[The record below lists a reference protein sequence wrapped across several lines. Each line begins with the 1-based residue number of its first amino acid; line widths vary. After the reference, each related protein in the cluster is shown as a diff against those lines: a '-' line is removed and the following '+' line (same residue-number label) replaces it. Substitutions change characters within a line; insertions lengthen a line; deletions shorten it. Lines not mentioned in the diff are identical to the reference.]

1 MRARVNGDA
10 RHFDEPDEEASD
22 EELVAL
28 AQRDPEAFGLL
39 YERYASA
46 IEGFIRSRVDG
57 NHALAQDLTSQV
69 FTKAFT
75 ALPRYQTGPFRG
87 WLYQIARNAI
97 IDDHRRTRPVTPID
111 AAGELVSRD
120 RSLDD
125 HVVAEDARNNLH
137 DALRQLKPQLQE
149 VVKLRLHGLT
159 NPEIGERLGMSEEAV
174 KSAQYRAFNKLRTYL
189 RGRP

>member
-10 RHFDEPDEEASD
+10 RQFDEPDEQVSD

-28 AQRDPEAFGLL
+28 AQRDPEVFGLL
-39 YERYASA
+39 YERYAGP
-46 IEGFIRSRVDG
+46 IEGFIRTRVNG

-69 FTKAFT
+69 FTSAFA
-75 ALPRYQTGPFRG
+75 ALPHYQNGPFRG

-97 IDDHRRTRPVTPID
+97 IDDHRRRRPVTPID
-111 AAGELVSRD
+111 GAGELPSPD

-125 HVVAEDARNNLH
+125 HVVAEDARHNLH
-137 DALRQLKPQLQE
+137 DALRQLKPNLQE
-149 VVKLRLHGLT
+149 VVRLRLHGLS

-174 KSAQYRAFNKLRTYL
+174 KSAQYRAFDKLRTHL
-189 RGRP
+189 RGPS